1 MIPHADFLDCPA
13 GLVEYYFA
21 EGVFH
26 WSEGLYRIYGYE
38 RGDVAPSMDMALAH
52 MSRQAVLCSRRVGI
66 AHEIAPR
73 ATRR

>member
-38 RGDVAPSMDMALAH
+38 RGDVAPSMDTALAH
-52 MSRQAVLCSRRVGI
+52 MRRQTVLWSRRIGI
-66 AHEIAPR
+66 AHEIVERP
-73 ATRR
+73 TRR